1 MTFGTIGSAPGREY
15 STQAARECV
24 YDAPNERLLLV
35 EGVSV
40 LNVENEEYRARESQ
54 LEGNAAGSK
63 KKEILEA
70 GVEGGIDNQKI
81 VGQHQRQEDALENS
95 PTVPCPDSQAAD
107 ASDAPRSSG
116 PGLDSL
122 NTVEAGEQPG
132 EVCTGS
138 ASSEVAFSPT
148 NENRYVNDDWQE
160 FDDDFDGEDRQDFS
174 EYESDSVETLEDL
187 DMLRA
192 LNEKA
197 VGEAVR
203 QNNLQAYSDLKAQPN
218 PEHESL
224 NRTIHIL
231 GLGATG
237 KYIAHSLAALPFAP
251 PITLLMHRPL
261 MMQHWHDEGA
271 AIHVIKGGDIK
282 TRTNFRI
289 ESSAGFLR
297 QDSQQR
303 FPGFGP
309 RLEHTAEP
317 PSYPIDAL
325 IITTEAYR
333 TVSALT
339 AIKHRLGRSSTVF
352 LLNNGLGL
360 VERINERVFTDTY
373 NRPTYILGNMSHD
386 LVSTERHFTL
396 IEKNSGRLEC
406 SKLPQV
412 LTSKRGRHAPILTR
426 KDFSWSAHA
435 SHLVGTL
442 ARTPELRTLTLG
454 HKSFYES
461 QFQNLAAGAII
472 GPLSV
477 VFDCTND
484 LILYNYNSSRTMK
497 LLLHEISR
505 VIRSLPELQS
515 LPNLEVTFGV
525 RRLEAIIVSKISKTG
540 KNITT
545 MLQNVRA
552 GNRTNIDY
560 YNGYIERRAREL
572 GIDTPRNEMMLHLV
586 RGKSAAKSRELN
598 NYIPFE
604 DDF

>member
-1 MTFGTIGSAPGREY
+1 M
-15 STQAARECV
+15 
-24 YDAPNERLLLV
+24 LLV
-35 EGVSV
+35 GGVST
-40 LNVENEEYRARESQ
+40 LTAKNEGCGTMESP
-54 LEGNAAGSK
+54 LEGTAAGLEK
-63 KKEILEA
+63 KRIPDA
-70 GVEGGIDNQKI
+70 GVEGGIDDHKVVEQD
-81 VGQHQRQEDALENS
+81 QRQDDALETS
-95 PTVPCPDSQAAD
+95 PTTPRLDSQPAD
-107 ASDAPRSSG
+107 DSDGARSSG
-116 PGLDSL
+116 HVLNSM
-122 NTVEAGEQPG
+122 NTVEDGEQPE
-132 EVCTGS
+132 EVDRGS
-138 ASSEVAFSPT
+138 ASSGGASLPT
-148 NENRYVNDDWQE
+148 NEERNINDDWQE
-160 FDDDFDGEDRQDFS
+160 FEEDLDAEDREDFS
-174 EYESDSVETLEDL
+174 EYESDPVETLEDL
-187 DMLRA
+187 DLLRA

-197 VGEAVR
+197 LGESPGH
-203 QNNLQAYSDLKAQPN
+203 NNLQAYLDLKAQPN
-218 PEHESL
+218 PENESL
-224 NRTIHIL
+224 NRTIHVL
-231 GLGATG
+231 GLGAAG

-261 MMQHWHDEGA
+261 MMQQWHDEGA
-271 AIHVIKGGDIK
+271 AIHVIKGEDIK
-282 TRTNFRI
+282 TQTNFHI
-289 ESSAGFLR
+289 ESSADFVR

-325 IITTEAYR
+325 IVTTEAYR

-339 AIKHRLGRSSTVF
+339 AIKHRLGRSSTIF

-360 VERINERVFTDTY
+360 AERINERVFPDPY

-396 IEKNSGRLEC
+396 IEKSPGRLEC
-406 SKLPQV
+406 SKFPQV
-412 LTSKRGRHAPILTR
+412 STSRRGRHAPTLTR
-426 KDFSWSAHA
+426 KDFSWTPHA

-461 QFQNLAAGAII
+461 QFQNLAAGAVI

-484 LILYNYNSSRTMK
+484 LILYNYNASRTMK
-497 LLLHEISR
+497 LLLHEISW

-515 LPNLEVTFGV
+515 LPDLDATFSV

-540 KNITT
+540 KNIST

-586 RGKSAAKSRELN
+586 RGKCAAKSRELN

-604 DDF
+604 DDY